1 MSFSQYLFLE
11 KFGGT
16 EGLLRKLRVPLKES
30 SLLKPAFTGLD
41 PNDPLKSVREDKY
54 GINERPSDAQ

>member
-16 EGLLRKLRVPLKES
+16 KGLMRKLRVPLKES
-30 SLLKPAFTGLD
+30 DNSLLKPAFAGLD
-41 PNDPLKSVREDKY
+41 LFLEKKKVGED
-54 GINERPSDAQ
+54 